1 MSNTVNTLSGNTR
14 VPFTCQHCGACCRD
28 VEEKIML
35 EPYDAY
41 RLGRFLR
48 EREDIESI
56 EDVYAK
62 YAHAVMLSDGFP
74 IFVLNTVGK
83 EQCCIF
89 LQDGNCSVYD
99 ARLKVCRLYPFT
111 VDFGQRGKRFSY
123 YQCLDKHAAHFR
135 GGMVR
140 INDWRISPKWS
151 GTSSIWKRTCCQSWA
166 SICADLGRMGRK
178 PVYFPRYITA
188 TTTMIW
194 SHRSWSSSSAINRR
208 LSQNWSSG
216 SVRRND
222 NVYSGTM
229 R

>member
-1 MSNTVNTLSGNTR
+1 MSNTVNTLSGNTH
-14 VPFTCQHCGACCRD
+14 VPFSCQHCGACCRD

-48 EREDIESI
+48 EREEIESI

-140 INDWRISPKWS
+140 INDWMYQNFSKVERDILDLEKDVLPK
-151 GTSSIWKRTCCQSWA
+151 
-166 SICADLGRMGRK
+166 LGEYM
-178 PVYFPRYITA
+178 
-188 TTTMIW
+188 
-194 SHRSWSSSSAINRR
+194 RR
-208 LSQNWSSG
+208 LGPDGQKACLFPTLYYRYYNYDLESPFLEQFK
-216 SVRRND
+216 RNQQALITELEQRL
-222 NVYSGTM
+222 SKEK

>member
-1 MSNTVNTLSGNTR
+1 MSNTVNALSGNTR
-14 VPFTCQHCGACCRD
+14 VPFTCRHCGACCRD

-48 EREDIESI
+48 ERDGIESI
-56 EDVYAK
+56 EDVYAN

-89 LQDGNCSVYD
+89 LRDGNCSVYD

-140 INDWRISPKWS
+140 INDWMYQNFSKVERDILDLEKDVLPK
-151 GTSSIWKRTCCQSWA
+151 
-166 SICADLGRMGRK
+166 LGEYM
-178 PVYFPRYITA
+178 
-188 TTTMIW
+188 
-194 SHRSWSSSSAINRR
+194 RR
-208 LSQNWSSG
+208 LG
-216 SVRRND
+216 SDGQKACLFPTLYYRYYNYDLESPFLEQFKRNQQALVTELEQRLSKERR
-222 NVYSGTM
+222 
-229 R
+229 

>member
-1 MSNTVNTLSGNTR
+1 MSNTVNTLSGNTY
-14 VPFTCQHCGACCRD
+14 VPFSCQHCGACCRN

-48 EREDIESI
+48 EREEIESI

-83 EQCCIF
+83 DHCCIF

-111 VDFGQRGKRFSY
+111 VDFGQRGKRFAY

-140 INDWRISPKWS
+140 INDWMYQNFSKVERDILDLEKDMLPK
-151 GTSSIWKRTCCQSWA
+151 
-166 SICADLGRMGRK
+166 LGEYM
-178 PVYFPRYITA
+178 
-188 TTTMIW
+188 
-194 SHRSWSSSSAINRR
+194 RR
-208 LSQNWSSG
+208 LG
-216 SVRRND
+216 SDGQKACLFPTLYYRYYNYDLESPFLEQFKRNQQALATELEQRL
-222 NVYSGTM
+222 SKEK

>member
-1 MSNTVNTLSGNTR
+1 MSNTVNALSGNTH
-14 VPFTCQHCGACCRD
+14 VPFSCQHCGACCRD

-56 EDVYAK
+56 EDVYAN

-89 LQDGNCSVYD
+89 LRDGNCSVYD

-140 INDWRISPKWS
+140 INDWMYQNFSKVERDILDLEKDVLPK
-151 GTSSIWKRTCCQSWA
+151 
-166 SICADLGRMGRK
+166 LGEYM
-178 PVYFPRYITA
+178 
-188 TTTMIW
+188 
-194 SHRSWSSSSAINRR
+194 RR
-208 LSQNWSSG
+208 LG
-216 SVRRND
+216 SDGQKACLFPTLYYRYYNYDLESPFLEQFKRNQQAL
-222 NVYSGTM
+222 VTELEQ
-229 R
+229 RLRKEKR